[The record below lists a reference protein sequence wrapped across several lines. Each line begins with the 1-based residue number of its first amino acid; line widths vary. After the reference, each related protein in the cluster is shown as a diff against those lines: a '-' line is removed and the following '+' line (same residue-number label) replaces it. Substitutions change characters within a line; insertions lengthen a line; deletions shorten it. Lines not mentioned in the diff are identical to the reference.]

1 MKTAVLIHGHFLG
14 TPDWER
20 VEWGDPAHGT
30 YGNIPKGL
38 VEALRFD
45 ADTIIFGTGASEK
58 DGLKEG
64 EYGLHTARERMR
76 EIPEF
81 KMMETDEAHAWL
93 EQRAMLELTAQNTIE
108 EIRAG
113 ARIAKE
119 RGAERLIQVACRTH
133 SARAYKFA
141 LAVLREDPLR
151 PFLANFYS
159 VASDTEY
166 DGADMDSV
174 VVFEPPHRPDRPKV
188 FFNTTLQEVVGHLSD
203 ARAPELNDALKR
215 AISEYRSGL

>member
-1 MKTAVLIHGHFLG
+1 MKTAVLIHGHYLG
-14 TPDWER
+14 TADWER
-20 VEWGDPAHGT
+20 VEWGDPASGI

-38 VEALRFD
+38 VEALKFD

-64 EYGLHTARERMR
+64 EYGVKTARERMR

-81 KMMETDEAHAWL
+81 KTIGEDEAHTWL
-93 EQRAMLELTAQNTIE
+93 KERAVLELTAQNTIE

-113 ARIAKE
+113 AQIAKE

-141 LAVLREDPLR
+141 LSVLNDDALR
-151 PFLANFYS
+151 FFLKNFYS
-159 VASDTEY
+159 VASDTHY
-166 DGADMDSV
+166 DGADIDAV
-174 VVFEPPHRPDRPKV
+174 VVFEQPHRPDRPKV
-188 FFNTTLQEVVGHLSD
+188 FFNKTLQAVVEHMGD
-203 ARAPELNDALKR
+203 ARASELDALLRR
-215 AISEYRSGL
+215 AIDEYRAPL